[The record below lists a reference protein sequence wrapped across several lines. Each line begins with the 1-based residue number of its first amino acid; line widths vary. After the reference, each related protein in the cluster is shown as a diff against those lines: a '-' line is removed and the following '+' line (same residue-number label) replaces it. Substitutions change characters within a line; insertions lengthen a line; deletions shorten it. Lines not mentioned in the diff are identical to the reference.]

1 VVPRRWR
8 LEALNGGGG
17 VGTAAVDGGG
27 SGDGGLGR
35 SPAQGR
41 DAGVARERRRVAG
54 RGAAARGRPG
64 SGSAGTARSGG
75 AAAGGKAA
83 RAGEADRKKQRR
95 RSGTV
100 LNF

>member
-1 VVPRRWR
+1 
-8 LEALNGGGG
+8 LNGGGG

-41 DAGVARERRRVAG
+41 CAARGWPGSGGAGPAGERRRVAG
-54 RGAAARGRPG
+54 ERQRGDGQERRH
-64 SGSAGTARSGG
+64 GG
-75 AAAGGKAA
+75 WRKAA

-95 RSGTV
+95 RSGPTF

>member
-1 VVPRRWR
+1 
-8 LEALNGGGG
+8 LNGGGG
-17 VGTAAVDGGG
+17 VGTAVVDGGG
-27 SGDGGLGR
+27 SCDGGLSR
-35 SPAQGR
+35 SPVQGR
-41 DAGVARERRRVAG
+41 CAARRWPGSGGAGPAWERRRVAG
-54 RGAAARGRPG
+54 QERRRGGWRQ
-64 SGSAGTARSGG
+64 GG

>member
-1 VVPRRWR
+1 
-8 LEALNGGGG
+8 LNGGGG

-41 DAGVARERRRVAG
+41 CAARGWPGTGGAWSVGERQRGDGQERRRD
-54 RGAAARGRPG
+54 
-64 SGSAGTARSGG
+64 SWK
-75 AAAGGKAA
+75 KAA
-83 RAGEADRKKQRR
+83 RAGEADKKKQRR
-95 RSGTV
+95 RSGPTF